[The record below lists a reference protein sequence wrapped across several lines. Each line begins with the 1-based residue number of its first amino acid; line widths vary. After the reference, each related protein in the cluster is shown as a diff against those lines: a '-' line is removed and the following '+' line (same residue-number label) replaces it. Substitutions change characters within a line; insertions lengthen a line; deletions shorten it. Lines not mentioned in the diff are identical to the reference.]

1 MTLRYP
7 YLSLAACTVWFMV
20 QLSACQ
26 STSQR
31 DQPDFDVIYSSH
43 DKKSRSLAEQLIAL
57 KGIDKKVKKNLDTK
71 FASVVAHLPQS
82 HRTRFYDAL
91 RRKVNMDTIRKKI
104 VNIYTESLD
113 QEQLSKL
120 VAFYSSDLGQFITS
134 TEPKLN
140 SSIFDSLSDS
150 STQEAERILL
160 QMIKEKDIPAK
171 EARRAVYETTQS
183 PTESVTPPPEIDDP
197 IRKALDTLLFKD

>member
-1 MTLRYP
+1 MSQRYP
-7 YLSLAACTVWFMV
+7 YRSLATCAVWLMV

-26 STSQR
+26 STGQR
-31 DQPDFDVIYSSH
+31 DQPEFDVIYSSH
-43 DKKSRSLAEQLIAL
+43 DKKSRTLAAKLIAL
-57 KGIDKKVKKNLDTK
+57 KGIDQKVKKNLDTK

-91 RRKVNMDTIRKKI
+91 RRKVNIDTIREKI

-113 QEQLSKL
+113 QDQLSKL

-160 QMIKEKDIPAK
+160 QMIKEKDIPAE
-171 EARRAVYETTQS
+171 EARRAAYETTQS
-183 PTESVTPPPEIDDP
+183 PSESVAPAEIDDP
-197 IRKALDTLLFKD
+197 IRKALDTLLFED